1 MSASG
6 LAGLNGIFE
15 ASALIFFAFIG
26 FETITRL
33 SEETKNPTKTM
44 PKALILSIFITTIIY
59 IFVAV
64 SAISVLDWSNLS
76 KSKAPLAD
84 VASSVFGPNA
94 YLIISVIAL
103 FATFN
108 TVLAIMLG
116 TSRLIYGMATQN
128 IGKFHGLA
136 WFLCSIYEKTKTP
149 WASIMVTALFSI
161 PFVLTGNIKTV
172 ANMTNFTVFVTF
184 ILVNASVIWFRY
196 KKPNIKRGFKTPIN
210 IGRLPLLP
218 VLGIIACLFMLL
230 NVGFDVLI
238 YGFIIML
245 VGFAVYWI
253 TNKRIEK

>member
-1 MSASG
+1 MSG
-6 LAGLNGIFE
+6 LAGLKGIFE

-33 SEETKNPTKTM
+33 SEETKNPTKTI
-44 PKALILSIFITTIIY
+44 PKALILSIVITTIIY

-64 SAISVLDWSNLS
+64 SAISVLGWSNLS

-84 VASSVFGPNA
+84 VASSVFGPNV

-136 WFLCSIYEKTKTP
+136 RFLCSIYEKTKTP
-149 WASIMVTALFSI
+149 WASIMLTALFSM
-161 PFVLTGNIKTV
+161 PFVLTGNIKTF

-196 KKPNIKRGFKTPIN
+196 KKPNIKKGFKTPIN
-210 IGRLPLLP
+210 IGKLPLLP
-218 VLGIIACLFMLL
+218 VLGIITCLFMLL

-245 VGFAVYWI
+245 IGIVIYWI
-253 TNKRIEK
+253 TNKRIGK